1 METTPEIDPR
11 HFRATM
17 GRFATGVT
25 VVTVGHGEHPHGM
38 TANAFMSIS
47 LDPPLA
53 LVSVDQRAR
62 MNQHLSVG
70 VRYGV
75 NVLSEQQEA
84 IGRHFAGRPVDGLR
98 LEFVW
103 HGDTPLIEGC
113 VAHVVAQ
120 VIDVHPAGDHTLH
133 IGRRVP
139 ELVGEAPPALLLR
152 PVRATDHALHLRRL
166 ELVLFAMKL
175 ILSMY
180 GAARL
185 RTRSPPRGATASL
198 GRP

>member
-47 LDPPLA
+47 LDPPLV

-62 MNQHLSVG
+62 MNQH
-70 VRYGV
+70 
-75 NVLSEQQEA
+75 
-84 IGRHFAGRPVDGLR
+84 
-98 LEFVW
+98 
-103 HGDTPLIEGC
+103 LIEGC

-120 VIDVHPAGDHTLH
+120 VIDVHPAGDHTLY
-133 IGRRVP
+133 IGHVEYLNWWEKRP
-139 ELVGEAPPALLLR
+139 LLFFSGQYEQLITHYISDDLSWFSLR
-152 PVRATDHALHLRRL
+152 
-166 ELVLFAMKL
+166 
-175 ILSMY
+175 
-180 GAARL
+180 
-185 RTRSPPRGATASL
+185 
-198 GRP
+198 

>member
-25 VVTVGHGEHPHGM
+25 VVTVGRGEHPHGM

-47 LDPPLA
+47 LDPPLV
-53 LVSVDQRAR
+53 LVSVDQRAS

-113 VAHVVAQ
+113 VAHVVAR
-120 VIDVHPAGDHTLH
+120 VVDVHPVGDHTLY
-133 IGRRVP
+133 IGHVEYLNWWEKRP
-139 ELVGEAPPALLLR
+139 LLFFSGQYEQLITHYISDDLSWFSLR
-152 PVRATDHALHLRRL
+152 
-166 ELVLFAMKL
+166 
-175 ILSMY
+175 
-180 GAARL
+180 
-185 RTRSPPRGATASL
+185 
-198 GRP
+198 

>member
-17 GRFATGVT
+17 GRFTTGVT
-25 VVTVGHGEHPHGM
+25 VVTVGHTVHPHGM

-47 LDPPLA
+47 LDPPLV

-62 MNQHLSVG
+62 MNQHLG
-70 VRYGV
+70 MDLRYGV

-98 LEFVW
+98 LKFAW

-113 VAHVVAQ
+113 VAHVVAR
-120 VIDVHPAGDHTLH
+120 VVEVHPAGDHTLY
-133 IGRRVP
+133 IGHV
-139 ELVGEAPPALLLR
+139 EYLNMVGEAPPALLLR
-152 PVRATDHALHLRRL
+152 PVRATGHALYLRRL
-166 ELVLFAMKL
+166 ELVLLAM
-175 ILSMY
+175 MQ
-180 GAARL
+180 AARL
-185 RTRSPPRGATASL
+185 RTRSPPPEAAASSGL
-198 GRP
+198 P